1 MPDYIYYISYV
12 LDKQSKRRNTHFLM
26 LRSTQ
31 ACYPSSCRD
40 SSCMIA
46 PTDSEIRKI
55 IDALAFIDP
64 PDCESI
70 AEPSDNNIAD
80 DDSIGTESTDDDESE
95 DVLPPPKPFYDR
107 KAAQQPP
114 QGLLSRS
121 SSSQSLRN
129 KAREFLQSKCM
140 TQSMP
145 TLQHGRSQHNRVIG
159 SSLESSSSS
168 RNGQVGLNRVA
179 EFDVLLGD
187 L

>member
-1 MPDYIYYISYV
+1 
-12 LDKQSKRRNTHFLM
+12 M
-26 LRSTQ
+26 LRITQ
-31 ACYPSSCRD
+31 TGHPSSCRD
-40 SSCMIA
+40 YSCTVV
-46 PTDSEIRKI
+46 PTDLKIRKI
-55 IDALAFIDP
+55 IDGLASIDP
-64 PDCESI
+64 PDCELI
-70 AEPSDNNIAD
+70 AEPDYNVD
-80 DDSIGTESTDDDESE
+80 TQVDDSIGAESTDDDESE

-114 QGLLSRS
+114 QGLLPRS
-121 SSSQSLRN
+121 SSSPSLRY